1 MPPDVKR
8 CAAKRSKPFDPGSLD
23 QNYSPR
29 VDAYAVIV
37 PVQAAC
43 ILVGLVAPHLEI
55 IGPVRLLQIS
65 QQNIMQVATIAPA
78 EAHAT
83 TNSAAGALA
92 TATGGSSYW
101 SRT

>member
-37 PVQAAC
+37 PLQAAC